1 MLQRFPNYMSVL
13 EQAYRQRR
21 PRMPGSGHREP
32 GVQHQPCGGR
42 VLHGQILAPA
52 GSRQSAAI
60 ANHHN
65 ALAIFSDESSRNS
78 ALKNLLAILKMAEH
92 ICASYRVLGN
102 QPEDHEWNSIGHL
115 VLDYVG
121 LSDYDFE
128 TLKQTIRDLG
138 THR

>member
-1 MLQRFPNYMSVL
+1 MT
-13 EQAYRQRR
+13 
-21 PRMPGSGHREP
+21 
-32 GVQHQPCGGR
+32 
-42 VLHGQILAPA
+42 
-52 GSRQSAAI
+52 AAI

-78 ALKNLLAILKMAEH
+78 QLKGLLGILKMAEH

-102 QPEDHEWNSIGHL
+102 QAEDHEWNSIGPL

-138 THR
+138 AHR